1 MRKSFVLAGIVC
13 LFSFLI
19 LSPPTRAIA
28 AGEIE
33 FKFAN
38 YFPPPSAHSKMCEE
52 FIKELEEQTGGKV
65 KVRYFAGGSMLTA
78 PAMIKGIESG
88 IADMGLSHI
97 EYTPG
102 RMPVME
108 ACDLPLGIASG
119 WTANQLVNDFYN
131 KFKPKDWDKVKVLWM
146 HASTPSVL
154 ITKKPVR
161 TMEDLKGMTI
171 RAPGR
176 LAEVIQALGGTPAP
190 TPVVE
195 TYDAMVKGVLD
206 GVLISLETLK
216 TFRFGEVGKY
226 VTYCWNIGPI
236 YTMYVVMNKNSY
248 KKLTPDVK
256 EVFDRL
262 CGKHGEK
269 FALGWNDIDFAG
281 EDFAKERGLEF
292 IDLSPEEQ
300 ARWSKACQPVIEN
313 YVKSMVSAGHKE
325 AEVREWIKYLN
336 ERSEY
341 WTKKQIQY
349 HIKSATGPKE
359 MRGK

>member
-1 MRKSFVLAGIVC
+1 MRRSFVFAAMAC
-13 LFSFLI
+13 LFSSLI
-19 LSPPTRAIA
+19 LFPTVRAYA

-38 YFPPPSAHSKMCEE
+38 YFPPPSAHSKMCEA
-52 FIKELEEQTGGKV
+52 FIKDLEEQTKGKV
-65 KVRYFAGGSMLTA
+65 KVRYFAGGSLLTA

-102 RMPVME
+102 RFPVTE

-119 WTANQLVNDFYN
+119 WTANQLVNDFRD
-131 KFKPKDWDKVKVLWM
+131 KFNPKEWDKVKVLWM

-154 ITKKPVR
+154 MTKKPVHK
-161 TMEDLKGMTI
+161 MEDLKGMTI

-176 LAEVIQALGGTPAP
+176 LGEVIQALGGTPAP

-216 TFRFGEVGKY
+216 TFRFGEVAKY
-226 VTYCWNIGPI
+226 ATIAWNIGPI

-262 CGKHGEK
+262 CGMHRER
-269 FALGWNDIDFAG
+269 FALGWNDIDYAGVEFAASKG
-281 EDFAKERGLEF
+281 VEF
-292 IDLSPEEQ
+292 IDLTPEEE
-300 ARWSKACQPVIEN
+300 AKWTKACEPVIEN

-325 AEVREWIKYLN
+325 AEVREWIKYLK
-336 ERSEY
+336 ERSDY
-341 WTKKQIQY
+341 WTKTQIQY